1 MAELYFHLFLSLGVF
16 CELHLAITFTAII
29 TTSSKGKCL
38 TKEFSLFSYL
48 MAILCPS
55 LSYPIH
61 SGPSLVCLMCRSHSV
76 NFRFFFFFF
85 PPRRSCSMCRYRFRV
100 FVGGGEF
107 RILLRQHHES
117 EPLEVYFDRIFND
130 FFVGM
135 EFYEQIVCFKKEL
148 YFIFLK

>member
-76 NFRFFFFFF
+76 NFRFFFSFF
-85 PPRRSCSMCRYRFRV
+85 PPEEVVPC
-100 FVGGGEF
+100 VGIDSVCLWEEVSSESYYVNIMSQNPWKF
-107 RILLRQHHES
+107 ILTGSLMTSLWEWNFMSR
-117 EPLEVYFDRIFND
+117 
-130 FFVGM
+130 
-135 EFYEQIVCFKKEL
+135 
-148 YFIFLK
+148 